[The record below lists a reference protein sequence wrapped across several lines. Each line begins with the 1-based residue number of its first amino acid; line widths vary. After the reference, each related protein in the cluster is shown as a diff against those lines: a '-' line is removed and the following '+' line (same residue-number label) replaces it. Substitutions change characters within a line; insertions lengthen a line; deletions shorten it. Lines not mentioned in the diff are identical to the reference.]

1 MMDKVTRKR
10 VEIIADAPLVARI
23 VAACTTAGI
32 GGYSVL
38 PLSGGAGRS
47 GAWTSGGLTDA
58 EEKVMVIVIAAPETT
73 ARLVAALSPTLDS
86 YGLLLTIGDV
96 DVVRPE
102 RFD

>member
-1 MMDKVTRKR
+1 MMNTVTRKR
-10 VEIIADAPLVARI
+10 VEIIADAPLGSRI
-23 VAACTTAGI
+23 VSACMTAGV

-58 EEKVMVIVIAAPETT
+58 EEKVMIVMIAAPETT
-73 ARLVAALSPTLDS
+73 ARLVDALSPILDS
-86 YGLLLTIGDV
+86 YGVLLTIGDV